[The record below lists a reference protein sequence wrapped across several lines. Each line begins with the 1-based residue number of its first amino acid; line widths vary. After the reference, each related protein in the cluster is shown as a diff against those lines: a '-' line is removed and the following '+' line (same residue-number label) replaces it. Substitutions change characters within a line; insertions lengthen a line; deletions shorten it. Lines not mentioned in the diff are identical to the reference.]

1 MEGNYQLVTD
11 LEKDKKY
18 IDKFI
23 SSKINPI
30 LAKDKKAIIKVE
42 EYSNPRSL
50 SANRLY
56 WAWLKEMAAH
66 FSKKGDKYS
75 SEDMHDIMRHK
86 FLGYQKAKKIGKT
99 EISKQLKS
107 TAKLTKSEFCYYMEK
122 IDHWCVDHGLLLPKA
137 ESEYTEFL
145 AKQES

>member
-1 MEGNYQLVTD
+1 MQGNYQLVAD

-18 IDKFI
+18 IDNFI
-23 SSKINPI
+23 SSKIKPI
-30 LAKDKKAIIKVE
+30 LDKDKKAIIKVE

-56 WAWLKEMAAH
+56 WSWLKEMSKH

-86 FLGYQKAKKIGKT
+86 FLGYQKPRQIGKT

-107 TAKLTKSEFCYYMEK
+107 TAKLSKSDFCFYMEQ
-122 IDHWCVDHGLLLPKA
+122 IDHWAVDHGLLLPKPD
-137 ESEYTEFL
+137 SEYTEFL
-145 AKQES
+145 AKQER